1 MKKLLNCSCLFL
13 LLFLF
18 GCNSSS
24 FKKTVDTYNSYEEKK
39 LEEQL
44 LSEEKYDDGNVIK
57 TVENPVTNEKNLE
70 TTSFVENSN
79 QNVDNVMIED
89 EELKEYVSSMSIEE
103 LLDFTSQYKSISY
116 CNYWFINY
124 TEDIDVTIKLK
135 KDYSEIVSVHIY
147 HKIPLDS
154 DIISKI
160 EVGMKIEQVIEMI
173 GNPNDTFTS
182 GINSLAFAID
192 EDTVIVIQLIDTAED
207 LIVIHVNDNN

>member
-1 MKKLLNCSCLFL
+1 MKKILIYLCLLFV
-13 LLFLF
+13 LFLF
-18 GCNSSS
+18 GCKSNSL
-24 FKKTVDTYNSYEEKK
+24 KKLIDTDYSLKEEK
-39 LEEQL
+39 QL
-44 LSEEKYDDGNVIK
+44 FGEEKVDDNVNRIA
-57 TVENPVTNEKNLE
+57 ENQMTNENNLGAI
-70 TTSFVENSN
+70 SFVDDTN
-79 QNVDNVMIED
+79 QIDNNIMIED
-89 EELKEYVSSMSIEE
+89 EELKKHISNMSKEE
-103 LLDFTSQYKSISY
+103 LLDIISQYKGISH

-173 GNPNDTFTS
+173 GNPIGTFTS
-182 GINSLAFAID
+182 GINSLAFAIN